1 MSGFSIVLLIP
12 MLQLLSLGSGEE
24 PEGIALFIQDLAEKA
39 GISLNIG
46 SILLVYIVLLT
57 LSALLQYWKAILDA
71 RYQQTFIYTLRRSL
85 FRKIIMADWQLLNS
99 RSKTNHLQV
108 LTREVPNLANYYFF
122 YLRLLTTV
130 IMTAAYTA
138 YALLVSAPFTLII
151 IAVGG
156 LLFIFLRRFLLK
168 SFRLGKGYVDSYNR
182 LLKYI
187 DDFWQTVKIAKVH
200 SSEDYY
206 YNRFDEAST
215 SLLNMEY
222 RMQRNWSLPQLIQRI
237 AGLLV
242 LVFVVYFGFKSG
254 TVPMASFIILI
265 LLFSRIFPQFIAL
278 NTDVSMIV
286 SNVASVK
293 MVMKLDEDL
302 PDPVMQTK
310 TPQEKFEFKKGIS
323 LESISFSYPDGEK
336 LFDGFNA
343 IIKAN
348 SITGI
353 VGESGRGKTTL
364 IDLIAGL
371 QKPDGGRILIDGNRL
386 EEDLLQGWK
395 AGLGYLP
402 QDSFFIDGTLRE
414 NLVWDSGSGITD
426 EEIWGVMEQVNAAH
440 LVKRFR
446 KGLDAFVVNYPF
458 TFSGGECQRLALAR
472 VLLREPSLLLLD
484 EATSSLDAEN
494 EAIIMEVLARLKE
507 KITIVFVTHRE
518 SVIRWF
524 DEVIKI

>member
-1 MSGFSIVLLIP
+1 
-12 MLQLLSLGSGEE
+12 
-24 PEGIALFIQDLAEKA
+24 
-39 GISLNIG
+39 
-46 SILLVYIVLLT
+46 
-57 LSALLQYWKAILDA
+57 
-71 RYQQTFIYTLRRSL
+71 
-85 FRKIIMADWQLLNS
+85 
-99 RSKTNHLQV
+99 
-108 LTREVPNLANYYFF
+108 
-122 YLRLLTTV
+122 
-130 IMTAAYTA
+130 
-138 YALLVSAPFTLII
+138 
-151 IAVGG
+151 
-156 LLFIFLRRFLLK
+156 
-168 SFRLGKGYVDSYNR
+168 
-182 LLKYI
+182 
-187 DDFWQTVKIAKVH
+187 
-200 SSEDYY
+200 
-206 YNRFDEAST
+206 
-215 SLLNMEY
+215 
-222 RMQRNWSLPQLIQRI
+222 
-237 AGLLV
+237 
-242 LVFVVYFGFKSG
+242 
-254 TVPMASFIILI
+254 
-265 LLFSRIFPQFIAL
+265 
-278 NTDVSMIV
+278 MIV

-426 EEIWGVMEQVNAAH
+426 EEIWDVLEQVNAVH

-446 KGLDAFVVNYPF
+446 KGLDGFVVNYPF
-458 TFSGGECQRLALAR
+458 TFSGGECQRLSLAR
-472 VLLREPSLLLLD
+472 VLLRKPSLLLLD